1 MNLDAAG
8 SSFGF
13 GVSGRRCRLE
23 KSGFNEE
30 SKIMELFIDNAKTY
44 VQLSAG
50 ALVLSITFLH
60 EIAGVAEG
68 TKVPTDVWLVVSW
81 IFFLGTI
88 LCGAFY
94 QYVAVKFLEKKFA
107 AAYTFPLFGWLE
119 DSPGWCYGAMLA
131 SFYAGCLCFA
141 ISAIRRI

>member
-1 MNLDAAG
+1 MENG
-8 SSFGF
+8 GF
-13 GVSGRRCRLE
+13 AE
-23 KSGFNEE
+23 D

-60 EIAGVAEG
+60 EIVGIAKDA
-68 TKVPTDVWLVVSW
+68 KVPTDRWLIISW
-81 IFFLGTI
+81 IFLLITI

-94 QYVAVKFLEKKFA
+94 QYLAVKFLERKFGSG
-107 AAYTFPLFGWLE
+107 YSFPLFSRLQT
-119 DSPGWCYGAMLA
+119 SPGWCYGAMLA
-131 SFYAGCLCFA
+131 SFYGGCFCFA